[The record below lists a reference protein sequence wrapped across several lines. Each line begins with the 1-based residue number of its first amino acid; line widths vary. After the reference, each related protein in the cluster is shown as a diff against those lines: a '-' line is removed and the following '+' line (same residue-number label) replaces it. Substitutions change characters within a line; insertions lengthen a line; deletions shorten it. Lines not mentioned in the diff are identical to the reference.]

1 MPTAA
6 IKTTA
11 ASRIAGEIMPTA
23 LAGKKVDHRTIVV
36 IHSASDVTSP
46 PANIVFVAG
55 SEEKRLETVLAR
67 YCHAPVLTLSDI
79 DAFANRGGVIGLV
92 MEDKAVRFA
101 VNRTAAGEARLRIS
115 SQVLHLAVP
124 LFSAVSP
131 CR

>member
-1 MPTAA
+1 MFPA
-6 IKTTA
+6 IA
-11 ASRIAGEIMPTA
+11 ASM
-23 LAGKKVDHRTIVV
+23 
-36 IHSASDVTSP
+36 SASLGSG
-46 PANIVFVAG
+46 VFAMSAAADSGCALRLVAPR
-55 SEEKRLETVLAR
+55 SA
-67 YCHAPVLTLSDI
+67 TLSDI